1 MASLYIL
8 LITSQGNAVLRLSK
22 KDVSR
27 FAFLTVAIFIMCHV
41 FSHIMSLLSFI
52 IEYHNAGVLHLL
64 LAFLFIFSRN
74 GLFSFFILIV
84 LRPIAQSK
92 KMSSSTHRSSCH
104 LPIPAMLLYHP
115 VKFIAIMNSLFA
127 IPLALAV
134 FHDDDQRHLDTANS
148 IMSLLSVIISF
159 VYGFI
164 GLSSYSHLR
173 AMLAS
178 SSARLRHRDGS
189 ALTH

>member
-64 LAFLFIFSRN
+64 LAFLFFA
-74 GLFSFFILIV
+74 